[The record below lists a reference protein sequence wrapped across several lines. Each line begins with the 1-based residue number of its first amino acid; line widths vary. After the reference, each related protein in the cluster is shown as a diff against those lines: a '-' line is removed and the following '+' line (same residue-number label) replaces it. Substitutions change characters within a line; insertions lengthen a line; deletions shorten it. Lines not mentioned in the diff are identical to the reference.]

1 MITAR
6 QLQIVDAMTGRQAS
20 AVNDNALRDAVR
32 SKLIELATA
41 EGHPLQT
48 NQIGGIVAKVLE
60 NAARTIIFEAEV
72 PIALAMGAAGELDV
86 AGNINQ
92 TNAGKWITSYA
103 VCGDRR
109 AAQNWISIQSARD
122 RARTDAVTSDEL
134 RRDFEANGLRRAWET
149 FVTEGAWSFIPG
161 YAAALYGKIGVAAVR
176 ALVPQE
182 KIDAARADALAACRR
197 DYPQKYRTAAKN
209 DIEATDVFRLHCKAQ
224 LCRAYFEELRSRSL
238 DINWN
243 TNNTEK

>member
-6 QLQIVDAMTGRQAS
+6 QQQIVAAMTGRQAS

-48 NQIGGIVAKVLE
+48 NLIGGMVAKVLE

-72 PIALAMGAAGELDV
+72 TIALEMGAAGELDV

-92 TNAGKWITSYA
+92 TNVGKWVTTYA

-109 AAQNWISIQSARD
+109 AAQNYISIQSARD
-122 RARTDAVTSDEL
+122 RARTDSVASDEL
-134 RRDFEANGLRRAWET
+134 RREFEQNGLRRAWQT
-149 FVTEGAWSFIPG
+149 FIEEGGWNFIPG
-161 YAAALYGKIGVAAVR
+161 YAAALYGKIGVAAIR

-182 KIDAARADALAACRR
+182 RIDAARADALAACRR
-197 DYPQKYRTAAKN
+197 DYPQKYRTAPQAE
-209 DIEATDVFRLHCKAQ
+209 IEATDVFRLHSKAQ

-238 DINWN
+238 DISYKP
-243 TNNTEK
+243 NNS